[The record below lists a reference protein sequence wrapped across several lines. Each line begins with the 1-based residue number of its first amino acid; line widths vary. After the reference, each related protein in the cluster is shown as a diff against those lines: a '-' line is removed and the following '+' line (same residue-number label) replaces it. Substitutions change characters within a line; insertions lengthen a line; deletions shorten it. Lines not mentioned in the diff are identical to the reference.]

1 MYQERGLEQKFVPN
15 GEPAARSTS
24 LCCLFSAICV
34 VKQMVS
40 RISYLLQFFIWLEFI
55 SGLSDK
61 ELYKRQKHCILTYL
75 AHSTKLTLLNFALPA
90 KACRKGRHNFFFLLA
105 ACLYCIA
112 QVYRKPIC
120 TSAVGGGTGR
130 RSMPSEELVSSR
142 YPKMF
147 IIVSL

>member
-90 KACRKGRHNFFFLLA
+90 KACRKGRHNFFSFWQPVYIALHKFTGNQS
-105 ACLYCIA
+105 A
-112 QVYRKPIC
+112 QVQL
-120 TSAVGGGTGR
+120 VGGR
-130 RSMPSEELVSSR
+130 DDAPCPQKNL
-142 YPKMF
+142 
-147 IIVSL
+147 SLPAIQKCS